1 MTHHFRL
8 YVAGDSSRSRQAI
21 ANLNTLCQR
30 ALPDCHE
37 IDVIDV
43 IERPDLAGEAS
54 VLATPLVI
62 RVDPPPMRRAVGDFA
77 DLRRLAAA
85 MDLHDPMSDSR
96 GQA

>member
-1 MTHHFRL
+1 MVHHFRL
-8 YVAGDSSRSRQAI
+8 YIAGDSSRSRQAI
-21 ANLNTLCQR
+21 ANLNTLCGR
-30 ALPDCHE
+30 ALPGSHE

-62 RVDPPPMRRAVGDFA
+62 RVDPPPVRRAVGDFA

-85 MDLHDPMSDSR
+85 MDLHDPASDSR
-96 GQA
+96 GPA